1 MPAMQT
7 NNDKTL
13 IERISMVSRATILAR
28 HALTDLCADYLR
40 AVAALHASELSIAQ
54 RETIEDIAQ
63 WFTDTADE
71 MQFAIAHLD
80 AIFEKK

>member
-1 MPAMQT
+1 MKQ
-7 NNDKTL
+7 NDKTL
-13 IERISMVSRATILAR
+13 IERITNVSRATILCR

-40 AVAALHASELSIAQ
+40 AIAIIHAGELSDEQ

-80 AIFEKK
+80 EMFEKR

>member
-1 MPAMQT
+1 MSMSS
-7 NNDKTL
+7 DKTL
-13 IERISMVSRATILAR
+13 IERITNVSRATILCR

-40 AVAALHASELSIAQ
+40 AVATIHAGELTGEQ

-71 MQFAIAHLD
+71 VQYAIAHLGE
-80 AIFEKK
+80 IFEKK